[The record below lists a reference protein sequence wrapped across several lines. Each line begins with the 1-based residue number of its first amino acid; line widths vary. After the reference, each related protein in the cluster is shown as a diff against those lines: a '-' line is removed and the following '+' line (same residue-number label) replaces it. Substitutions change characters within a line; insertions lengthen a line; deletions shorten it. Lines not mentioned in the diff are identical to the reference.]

1 VGDMVRAG
9 EGGLLSLDQF
19 VGSFVYS
26 GKRKL
31 HAICDGAL
39 KP

>member
-1 VGDMVRAG
+1 MVRAG

-26 GKRKL
+26 GKREL
-31 HAICDGAL
+31 YAICGGAL
-39 KP
+39 QP